1 MHFLVPFMYLELKI
15 LSATFSLNVKWL
27 LLLMV
32 RSANASF
39 IEFTSSMESKPFLA
53 LEKMMWFH
61 CKIRFSL
68 KLLYLLWKKQHLKA
82 A

>member
-1 MHFLVPFMYLELKI
+1 
-15 LSATFSLNVKWL
+15 
-27 LLLMV
+27 MV

-53 LEKMMWFH
+53 LEKMMWFR

-68 KLLYLLWKKQHLKA
+68 KLLDLLWKKQHLKA